1 MTIFEFKRKLE
12 NIINPYIYRYE
23 HDTKSKMYYF
33 TLYRANLNNIFFT
46 ISEKTLKD
54 DKQSVARLQNIKERY
69 F

>member
-12 NIINPYIYRYE
+12 NIVNPYIYRYE
-23 HDTKSKMYYF
+23 HDTKSKMYY
-33 TLYRANLNNIFFT
+33 RANLTNIFFT

-54 DKQSVARLQNIKERY
+54 DKQSVARIQNIKERY

>member
-33 TLYRANLNNIFFT
+33 TLYRANLANIFFT